1 MWLAVEGDLRFLS
14 HRDMMRAV
22 ERVLLRA
29 RLPLQYTQGFHPHPV
44 VSLALPRPVGVSAD
58 EDLLV
63 FSLAAPVTPEA
74 LLEAARPHAPRGMRF
89 LYAAVLPPGPKP
101 HPLRCQ
107 YELAVPDDRLETVR
121 QALPQWRR
129 RDQWHVER
137 SRPAGRGRTGR
148 AKSYPVDLK
157 PLVAD
162 LVLDGNVLR
171 WRQQPSGDLWARPAE
186 VLAVAGLD
194 PRADLARVRRT
205 GVDYSVAGRMPAL
218 ASE

>member
-14 HRDMMRAV
+14 HRDTMRAV
-22 ERVLLRA
+22 ERALLRA
-29 RLPLQYTQGFHPHPV
+29 RLPLRYTQGFHPHPV

-63 FSLAAPVTPEA
+63 FSLAAPLAPEA

-89 LYAAVLPPGPKP
+89 LHAAVLPPGPKP
-101 HPLRCQ
+101 HPLCCQ
-107 YELAVPDDRLETVR
+107 YELAVPDDRLEAVR
-121 QALPQWRR
+121 QALPRWRR

-137 SRPAGRGRTGR
+137 RRPAGRGRTGG

-162 LVLDGNVLR
+162 LVLDGNMLR
-171 WRQQPSGDLWARPAE
+171 WRQQPAGDVWARPAE
-186 VLAVAGLD
+186 VLAMAGLD
-194 PRADLARVRRT
+194 PRMDLARVRRT
-205 GVDYSVAGRMPAL
+205 GVDYSVAGRMPA
-218 ASE
+218 ASGE